1 MRLILEEYT
10 DGYTDQVKEIY
21 KYGEE
26 VPVKVEYRKP
36 ENAED
41 NIRIYVPLDINKQAV
56 LRRLDW
62 FIMRYSE
69 ANEIDFLIIL
79 GGPMSP
85 NDDLDW
91 IVQER
96 KIISRTVTVKKKPAW
111 LHRRRLRS

>member
-56 LRRLDW
+56 VDCQVKLTHFFVESCPTLAADKVGVLRW
-62 FIMRYSE
+62 VNSICQS
-69 ANEIDFLIIL
+69 
-79 GGPMSP
+79 
-85 NDDLDW
+85 
-91 IVQER
+91 
-96 KIISRTVTVKKKPAW
+96 
-111 LHRRRLRS
+111 